1 MEIET
6 PDDASAAR
14 ATSPDPT
21 SAASAALADLSA
33 AAVAQSPLL
42 AQSKQRVSQGGD
54 RGEGSGAEDMD
65 SASTTSFDAD
75 ECTRFYAALDDISLI
90 EPESSDSDWQG
101 IVEAVGSK
109 TTEEVLKF
117 AKAEYARMQED
128 PLIAQLL
135 EQDDISEWWSA
146 TEDEQFE
153 AALAQ
158 GCVTLEDL
166 RPLVPTKSAPCIQEH
181 LQRLRYDI
189 RRIETQNIEPP
200 NVEPGDG
207 GYRRSS
213 ASTGGEG
220 GGGSGA
226 PLGNEI
232 RKGCAWDEDEHRAFL
247 TGLARY
253 GRGDWRSISR
263 YCVTT
268 RTPTQVASHAQ
279 KYFLRLE
286 NNAAGKDTKRQSIHD
301 LPPASPD
308 KEAFESKT
316 LAAALAK
323 KPTGPAKK
331 GAGKRK
337 SEDADGPDFAG
348 TAAAMALAGVARGGS
363 QHASPLRGESSAA
376 AAMGGAAGGGAA
388 AARRRSGR
396 AGGRQGGGG
405 GRGGGRREEAEAS
418 EAAQAAQAGEGGRA
432 AVGDGRRPRP
442 VETTQVLAL
451 GHACPMPDEHTSCAS
466 ASASDDRLCVPA

>member
-1 MEIET
+1 M
-6 PDDASAAR
+6 
-14 ATSPDPT
+14 
-21 SAASAALADLSA
+21 L
-33 AAVAQSPLL
+33 V
-42 AQSKQRVSQGGD
+42 
-54 RGEGSGAEDMD
+54 GS

-263 YCVTT
+263 
-268 RTPTQVASHAQ
+268 S
-279 KYFLRLE
+279 
-286 NNAAGKDTKRQSIHD
+286 
-301 LPPASPD
+301 
-308 KEAFESKT
+308 
-316 LAAALAK
+316 
-323 KPTGPAKK
+323 
-331 GAGKRK
+331 
-337 SEDADGPDFAG
+337 
-348 TAAAMALAGVARGGS
+348 
-363 QHASPLRGESSAA
+363 SSASRDSSKLT
-376 AAMGGAAGGGAA
+376 M
-388 AARRRSGR
+388 S
-396 AGGRQGGGG
+396 
-405 GRGGGRREEAEAS
+405 
-418 EAAQAAQAGEGGRA
+418 
-432 AVGDGRRPRP
+432 
-442 VETTQVLAL
+442 LAL
-451 GHACPMPDEHTSCAS
+451 
-466 ASASDDRLCVPA
+466 

>member
-42 AQSKQRVSQGGD
+42 GSNQKKVSEGGD

-220 GGGSGA
+220 GGGGSGA

-301 LPPASPD
+301 LPPDAAD
-308 KEAFESKT
+308 AEAFESKT

-376 AAMGGAAGGGAA
+376 AGLGGAPGGSAAGAGGAA
-388 AARRRSGR
+388 AKRPKPTDGKAAAA
-396 AGGRQGGGG
+396 AGGEKKPKAPKPPKPPKPAKGGGLQW
-405 GRGGGRREEAEAS
+405 ATVVDLDPS
-418 EAAQAAQAGEGGRA
+418 K
-432 AVGDGRRPRP
+432 PRKF
-442 VETTQVLAL
+442 
-451 GHACPMPDEHTSCAS
+451 
-466 ASASDDRLCVPA
+466 

>member
-21 SAASAALADLSA
+21 SAASAALADLS
-33 AAVAQSPLL
+33 STCRSRNR

-189 RRIETQNIEPP
+189 RRIETQNIELP

-348 TAAAMALAGVARGGS
+348 TAAAMALAGVARG
-363 QHASPLRGESSAA
+363 APRVRRCAA
-376 AAMGGAAGGGAA
+376 R
-388 AARRRSGR
+388 AARRRAMGGCGGR
-396 AGGRQGGGG
+396 RRGGRRRRRLRGGAGGRQGGAAGAAA
-405 GRGGGRREEAEAS
+405 RRRRRSRTSMAAEKPPGRRRR
-418 EAAQAAQAGEGGRA
+418 EGCS
-432 AVGDGRRPRP
+432 GDGRDLDPSKP
-442 VETTQVLAL
+442 SATSWLA
-451 GHACPMPDEHTSCAS
+451 HARPMPDRT
-466 ASASDDRLCVPA
+466 RLLCVCVCI

>member
-42 AQSKQRVSQGGD
+42 GSNQKKVSEGGD

-301 LPPASPD
+301 LPPDAAD
-308 KEAFESKT
+308 AEAFESKT

-376 AAMGGAAGGGAA
+376 AGLGGAPGGSAAGAGGAA
-388 AARRRSGR
+388 AKRPKPTDGKAAAA
-396 AGGRQGGGG
+396 AGGEKKPKAPKPPKPPKPAKAGGLQW
-405 GRGGGRREEAEAS
+405 ATVVDLDPS
-418 EAAQAAQAGEGGRA
+418 K
-432 AVGDGRRPRP
+432 PRKF
-442 VETTQVLAL
+442 
-451 GHACPMPDEHTSCAS
+451 
-466 ASASDDRLCVPA
+466 